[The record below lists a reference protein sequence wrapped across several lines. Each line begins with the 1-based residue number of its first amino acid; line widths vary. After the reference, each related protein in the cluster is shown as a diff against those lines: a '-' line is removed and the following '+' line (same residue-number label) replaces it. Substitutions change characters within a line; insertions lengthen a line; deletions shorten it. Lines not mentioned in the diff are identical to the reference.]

1 MLPAMKIAYLDCLSG
16 ISGDM
21 TLGALIDAGVDP
33 TAIQAGLD
41 SLGLPM
47 CQLVVEETTRH
58 GFRAINVQIQHEEEH
73 SHRHLHHITE
83 MINNSDLTTSQ
94 KELAT
99 RIFQH
104 LAEAEAR
111 VHNSSIEK
119 VHFHEVGAVDSIA
132 DVVGSAIGWDLLG
145 ADRII
150 CSPVP
155 TGHGFIT
162 IAHGRVSLPAPA
174 TAELLKNV
182 PLAECPVQAELTTP
196 TGAAIAVT
204 VAEQFGPL
212 PAMKVETVG
221 YGAGDRDLS
230 EQPNVLRL
238 LVGEQVAD
246 AQSNETTRDQVWVLE
261 TNLDDIS
268 GEVIGHCTEL
278 LLNAGALD
286 VYSTAIQ
293 MKKNRPGT
301 KLTVLCGEAEIP
313 PLEQILFRETA
324 TLGIRR
330 WPADR
335 HKLVRSIHHVE
346 TSWGTVAGKLAVL
359 EDGSQIF
366 SPEYEACREISQQ
379 QKIPLH
385 QVYQAATMAFN
396 SKQTSDPA

>member
-1 MLPAMKIAYLDCLSG
+1 
-16 ISGDM
+16 M
-21 TLGALIDAGVDP
+21 TLGALIDAGIDP
-33 TAIQAGLD
+33 STIQAGID
-41 SLGLPM
+41 SLGLPS
-47 CQLVVEETTRH
+47 CELVVEETTRH
-58 GFRAINVQIQHEEEH
+58 GFRAVNVQVKHDEEH

-83 MINNSDLTTSQ
+83 MIDNSQLTESQ
-94 KELAT
+94 KNLSKE
-99 RIFQH
+99 IFRH

-132 DVVGSAIGWDLLG
+132 DVVGSAIGWDLLNV
-145 ADRII
+145 DKII
-150 CSPVP
+150 CSPIP

-162 IAHGRVSLPAPA
+162 IAHGKVSLPAPA
-174 TAELLKNV
+174 TAELLKEV
-182 PLAECPVQAELTTP
+182 PLAESSVQMELTTP

-204 VAEQFGPL
+204 LAETFGPL
-212 PAMKVETVG
+212 PAMKLEVVG
-221 YGAGDRDLS
+221 YGAGDRDLE

-238 LVGEQVAD
+238 LVGEIAD
-246 AQSNETTRDQVWVLE
+246 APQSSDSTEDQVWILE

-268 GEVIGHCTEL
+268 GEVIGHCSEL
-278 LLNAGALD
+278 LLAAGALD

-301 KLTVLCGEAEIP
+301 KLTVLCAQTDIA

-346 TSWGTVAGKLAVL
+346 TTWGLLAGKLAVL
-359 EDGSQIF
+359 EDGSEVF
-366 SPEYEACREISQQ
+366 SPEFEACREISQQ
-379 QKIPLH
+379 HNVPLH
-385 QVYQAATMAFN
+385 QVFQAASTAFA
-396 SKQTSDPA
+396 SDNKRSTGQ

>member
-1 MLPAMKIAYLDCLSG
+1 MRIAYLDCLSG

-21 TLGALIDAGVDP
+21 TLGALIDAGIDP
-33 TAIQAGLD
+33 STIQAGID
-41 SLGLPM
+41 SLGLPS
-47 CQLVVEETTRH
+47 CELVVEETTRH
-58 GFRAINVQIQHEEEH
+58 GFRAVNVQVKHDEEH

-83 MINNSDLTTSQ
+83 MIDNSQLTESQ
-94 KELAT
+94 KNLSKE
-99 RIFQH
+99 IFRH

-132 DVVGSAIGWDLLG
+132 DVVGSAIGWDLLNV
-145 ADRII
+145 DKII
-150 CSPVP
+150 CSPIP

-162 IAHGRVSLPAPA
+162 IAHGKVSLPAPA
-174 TAELLKNV
+174 TAELLKEV
-182 PLAECPVQAELTTP
+182 PLAESSVQMELTTP

-204 VAEQFGPL
+204 LAETFGPL
-212 PAMKVETVG
+212 PAMKLEVVG
-221 YGAGDRDLS
+221 YGAGDRDLE

-238 LVGEQVAD
+238 LVGEIAD
-246 AQSNETTRDQVWVLE
+246 APQSSDSTEDQVWILE

-268 GEVIGHCTEL
+268 GEVIGHCSEL
-278 LLNAGALD
+278 LLAAGALD

-301 KLTVLCGEAEIP
+301 KLTVLCAETDIA

-346 TSWGTVAGKLAVL
+346 TTWGLLAGKLAVL
-359 EDGSQIF
+359 EDGSEVF
-366 SPEYEACREISQQ
+366 SPEFEACREISQQ
-379 QKIPLH
+379 HNVPLH
-385 QVYQAATMAFN
+385 QVFQAASTAFA
-396 SKQTSDPA
+396 SDNKRSTGQ